1 LAQKYDPQKE
11 AELRTWIESV
21 TGKQIGP
28 DFQKGLK
35 DGVILCELM
44 NKLQPNSVRKINRSA
59 QNWHQVSAALLPP
72 TCCSSAVTHQGSPL
86 SSPQL
91 ENLSNFIKAMASYGM
106 NPVDLFEANDLF
118 ESGNLT
124 QVQVS
129 LLALA
134 GMAKTK
140 GLQSGVDIGVKYS
153 EKQQR
158 NFDEAKMKAG
168 QCVIGL
174 QMGTNKCAS
183 QSGMTAYGT
192 RRHLYDP
199 KNQILP
205 PMDHSTISLQM
216 GTNKCASQVGMTAPG
231 TRRHI
236 YDAKLGTEKC
246 DNSSMS
252 LQMGSNQGA
261 NQSGQVFGLGRQIY
275 DPKYCPQGNQG
286 EVANATGDQSGDPP
300 GYHYYR
306 EEEES

>member
-11 AELRTWIESV
+11 AELRMWIENV

-44 NKLQPNSVRKINRSA
+44 NKLQPNSVRKINHSA
-59 QNWHQVSAALLPP
+59 QNWHQVGAALLPP
-72 TCCSSAVTHQGSPL
+72 LCCSSAITLQGSP
-86 SSPQL
+86 STSPQL

-174 QMGTNKCAS
+174 Q
-183 QSGMTAYGT
+183 
-192 RRHLYDP
+192 
-199 KNQILP
+199 
-205 PMDHSTISLQM
+205 
-216 GTNKCASQVGMTAPG
+216 V
-231 TRRHI
+231 
-236 YDAKLGTEKC
+236 
-246 DNSSMS
+246 
-252 LQMGSNQGA
+252 
-261 NQSGQVFGLGRQIY
+261 
-275 DPKYCPQGNQG
+275 
-286 EVANATGDQSGDPP
+286 
-300 GYHYYR
+300 
-306 EEEES
+306 